1 MGFQNENQL
10 KVGASVKATINDK
23 VVEAKVIGI
32 GFNRVTLRSEK
43 GNEVS
48 YAFNS
53 EKFLRWFNQV
63 PLNEVAKNHAE
74 SGKKDIL
81 EGLKIVTSGPTIK
94 ERTTTPKEK
103 ESRYKLDFDFYG
115 EKKDEK
121 ISAFLSEASLYA
133 NTEREGRLSVLF
145 ALTVSD
151 GQGFQSSMIIVHAL
165 TCAQKL
171 NKHSDA
177 EWLQMIK
184 SRNVDECY
192 WDSFDDMDREDIRSF
207 CNLIVAYA
215 NDEKREIILDDLFSK
230 VLPKDEKEA
239 MFVAQLLCDGGI
251 NKYDLTCTGLT
262 ENLLKD
268 NRWSYGMRDE
278 DYDDEGNV
286 IAERELV
293 SNNEVEYPPHV
304 GWLSFLISLLFS
316 YFSFFVLPPIC
327 PFNLVALILK
337 PYLCMLFRIQKAFF
351 FKFLVFFD
359 RIIHKGLDR
368 NPASRDKIPIHF
380 QILWL

>member
-10 KVGASVKATINDK
+10 KVDALVKATINNK
-23 VVEAKVIGI
+23 VVEAKVISI

-43 GNEVS
+43 GNEIS

-53 EKFLRWFNQV
+53 EKFLKWFNHT
-63 PLNEVAKNHAE
+63 PLSEVAKNHAE
-74 SGKKDIL
+74 NGKKDIL
-81 EGLKIVTSGPTIK
+81 EDLKIVTSGPSVK

-115 EKKDEK
+115 EKKDEE
-121 ISAFLSEASLYA
+121 ISAFLSAASLYA
-133 NTEREGRLSVLF
+133 NTEREGHLSVLF
-145 ALTVSD
+145 VSTVSE
-151 GQGFQSSMIIVHAL
+151 GQGFQASMIIVHAL

-251 NKYDLTCTGLT
+251 NKYDLGCPDLTDGL
-262 ENLLKD
+262 
-268 NRWSYGMRDE
+268 
-278 DYDDEGNV
+278 
-286 IAERELV
+286 
-293 SNNEVEYPPHV
+293 
-304 GWLSFLISLLFS
+304 
-316 YFSFFVLPPIC
+316 
-327 PFNLVALILK
+327 
-337 PYLCMLFRIQKAFF
+337 
-351 FKFLVFFD
+351 LVF
-359 RIIHKGLDR
+359 
-368 NPASRDKIPIHF
+368 
-380 QILWL
+380 